1 MNQEVKIPELVVY
14 QCKNPNHK
22 PAVAEKGGQMLCS
35 DCVNE
40 FLARNVG
47 MMEEVRPEPK
57 LVDPTE
63 ANETP
68 GFGSEGFV
76 PGGAE

>member
-22 PAVAEKGGQMLCS
+22 PQVAEKGGQLLCS

-57 LVDPTE
+57 LVEGTVTSD
-63 ANETP
+63 
-68 GFGSEGFV
+68 GFV